1 MIEAKQFLIQLKG
14 KTKNVVLK
22 ISQLR
27 MVKQKMND
35 FAPQI
40 EMEIERS
47 GGGVFNCYF

>member
-27 MVKQKMND
+27 MVKQKMNAFCTPD
-35 FAPQI
+35 LNGN
-40 EMEIERS
+40 RKKW
-47 GGGVFNCYF
+47 